1 MKRFLRVTFWLCL
14 TLLVLLGMQ
23 QLVVCADE
31 ASAEEVSLPSA
42 MPIHAVVAL
51 PAQQSFPQEADAQQ
65 SVANQPID
73 LPAQTALTV
82 PEIADGCGWFITGRS
97 YVRTV
102 YIAFHLADAAG

>member
-14 TLLVLLGMQ
+14 TMLVLLGMR
-23 QLVVCADE
+23 QLVVCADDTSVEE
-31 ASAEEVSLPSA
+31 ASLPASV
-42 MPIHAVVAL
+42 PIRAVVAL
-51 PAQQSFPQEADAQQ
+51 PAQQTVPQEADARQE
-65 SVANQPID
+65 AINQPID
-73 LPAQTALTV
+73 LPAKTALTV